1 MTKLRWHLLLGLAL
15 ALTCAGVASTA
26 AAQTDGGAE
35 AESALAAVVE
45 ELNALERWF
54 TKAEQRSAE
63 IEQQIKSQDQAINRL
78 IAESQ
83 ASAVEL
89 AAVRTEVDTL
99 RQEEQQLQSR
109 SNEQRTAIV
118 AHLQAAYRLSGD
130 DFVKQLLNQRSSAE
144 AERLMRYHGYFSA
157 QRLQSMQRYKANLA
171 QLTIISAALQSRL
184 QEQTARA
191 ATLAEQSTA
200 LQAQRQERRQ
210 AFQALAQERLSK
222 NDQQAALLADSERL
236 RKLVNEL
243 RSQVSALDGKA
254 FAAAKGKLPRP
265 LRGETRHRFNDN
277 RDGTNLRWRGVDLA
291 GSVGDVVT
299 AVFRGQVVFSDW
311 LRGFG
316 LITIVDHGDG
326 YMTLYGHADA
336 LLKNPGDWVEGG
348 EVLARAGNSGGGYQP
363 GIYFELRNKGVVENP
378 RLWLAK

>member
-1 MTKLRWHLLLGLAL
+1 MKRLRWYLLLGLGL
-15 ALTCAGVASTA
+15 ALTWTSVATTA
-26 AAQTDGGAE
+26 AAQTDSEEE
-35 AESALAAVVE
+35 AESALATVVA

-54 TKAEQRSAE
+54 TAAEQRSAK

-78 IAESQ
+78 MAQSQ
-83 ASAVEL
+83 TSAKAL

-99 RQEEQQLQSR
+99 RQEEQQLQNR
-109 SNEQRTAIV
+109 SNEQRAAII
-118 AHLQAAYRLSGD
+118 AHLQAAFRLSGD
-130 DFVKQLLNQRSSAE
+130 DFFKQLLNQRSSAE
-144 AERLMRYHGYFSA
+144 AERLMRYHGYFSE
-157 QRLQSMQRYKANLA
+157 QRLQSMQRFKANLA
-171 QLTIISAALQSRL
+171 QLTTISAALQSRL

-191 ATLAEQSTA
+191 AVLAQQTTA

-210 AFQALAQERLSK
+210 AFRALAQERLSK

-243 RSQVSALDGKA
+243 RSEVSALDGKA

-265 LRGETRHRFNDN
+265 LRGKTRHRFDDS
-277 RDGTNLRWRGVDLA
+277 RDGTNLRWRGIDLA
-291 GSVGDVVT
+291 GSVGDAVT

-336 LLKNPGDWVEGG
+336 LLKSPGDWVEGG

-378 RLWLAK
+378 KLWLAR